1 MARKYYTKEREQFFD
16 YNFVACYRESR
27 KPGSA
32 GSKRKKKEGKK
43 RKKKKI
49 EKEGGEKK
57 NKKYLAWHPS
67 VCVHVHGPCTGL
79 EWNYLLVIHVEWR
92 TNGFDVK
99 NERAFLLF
107 PRRVT
112 VVFLT
117 A

>member
-27 KPGSA
+27 EPGSA

-49 EKEGGEKK
+49 EKEGGKK
-57 NKKYLAWHPS
+57 KIKSILRGIRPS
-67 VCVHVHGPCTGL
+67 VYTYTG
-79 EWNYLLVIHVEWR
+79 H
-92 TNGFDVK
+92 
-99 NERAFLLF
+99 AQ
-107 PRRVT
+107 
-112 VVFLT
+112 